1 LRHLDGA
8 YGLLLRTALLGL
20 RNHFGVFNPTEVF
33 GEDADYD
40 HCEDREDH
48 DAMEDVALR
57 STWLPAFHD
66 TLPAVKAAPTK
77 SPEAIR
83 DPGFGAAGSS

>member
-20 RNHFGVFNPTEVF
+20 SNHFGVFNPTEVF

-48 DAMEDVALR
+48 DAMEDVAFR
-57 STWLPAFHD
+57 
-66 TLPAVKAAPTK
+66 PT
-77 SPEAIR
+77 
-83 DPGFGAAGSS
+83 